1 MKSSNADERLKKM
14 LTALP
19 NREETVNLF
28 ELLQRLQDAGITF
41 EQLAKSTIIKLE
53 GDIKAPK
60 VINLF
65 VSKLNDN
72 TNQEAVFLFLDDIR
86 EPEHAF
92 EYTKQ
97 EMFLNQG
104 WEVVRNFDEFKSHIE
119 KNGLPNFISFDHDL
133 ADTHYTPEYLWTD
146 YDKSKEWQEQLQKEK
161 TGYECAVWLVDYCI
175 DNNLQLPKYYCHSM
189 NPVGKD
195 KIVGLLRSFQN
206 SR

>member
-65 VSKLNDN
+65 VDQPLPRAFTNFHRSQCELYQKAIDEWGKGTLFITDNAVDIYGKLIPDCMALN
-72 TNQEAVFLFLDDIR
+72 TSANGDISEFWKILRKLKSDSAVL
-86 EPEHAF
+86 
-92 EYTKQ
+92 
-97 EMFLNQG
+97 G
-104 WEVVRNFDEFKSHIE
+104 
-119 KNGLPNFISFDHDL
+119 
-133 ADTHYTPEYLWTD
+133 
-146 YDKSKEWQEQLQKEK
+146 
-161 TGYECAVWLVDYCI
+161 
-175 DNNLQLPKYYCHSM
+175 
-189 NPVGKD
+189 
-195 KIVGLLRSFQN
+195 
-206 SR
+206 

>member
-65 VSKLNDN
+65 VD
-72 TNQEAVFLFLDDIR
+72 Q
-86 EPEHAF
+86 P
-92 EYTKQ
+92 
-97 EMFLNQG
+97 
-104 WEVVRNFDEFKSHIE
+104 
-119 KNGLPNFISFDHDL
+119 LPRAGTFPYNK
-133 ADTHYTPEYLWTD
+133 AT
-146 YDKSKEWQEQLQKEK
+146 Q
-161 TGYECAVWLVDYCI
+161 YE
-175 DNNLQLPKYYCHSM
+175 
-189 NPVGKD
+189 
-195 KIVGLLRSFQN
+195 
-206 SR
+206 

>member
-65 VSKLNDN
+65 VDQPLPRAFTNFHRLQCELYQKAIDEWGKGTLFITDNAVDIDGKLIPDYMALN
-72 TNQEAVFLFLDDIR
+72 TSANGDISDFWKILRKLKSDSAVL
-86 EPEHAF
+86 
-92 EYTKQ
+92 
-97 EMFLNQG
+97 G
-104 WEVVRNFDEFKSHIE
+104 
-119 KNGLPNFISFDHDL
+119 
-133 ADTHYTPEYLWTD
+133 
-146 YDKSKEWQEQLQKEK
+146 
-161 TGYECAVWLVDYCI
+161 
-175 DNNLQLPKYYCHSM
+175 
-189 NPVGKD
+189 
-195 KIVGLLRSFQN
+195 
-206 SR
+206 

>member
-65 VSKLNDN
+65 VDQGKK
-72 TNQEAVFLFLDDIR
+72 EAIDKMKKD
-86 EPEHAF
+86 
-92 EYTKQ
+92 
-97 EMFLNQG
+97 
-104 WEVVRNFDEFKSHIE
+104 
-119 KNGLPNFISFDHDL
+119 ISFMYED
-133 ADTHYTPEYLWTD
+133 WD
-146 YDKSKEWQEQLQKEK
+146 Y
-161 TGYECAVWLVDYCI
+161 
-175 DNNLQLPKYYCHSM
+175 
-189 NPVGKD
+189 
-195 KIVGLLRSFQN
+195 
-206 SR
+206 

>member
-65 VSKLNDN
+65 VDQPLPRAFTNFHRSQCELYQKAIDEWGKGTLFITDNAVDINGKLIPDYMALN
-72 TNQEAVFLFLDDIR
+72 TSANGDISDFWKILRKLKSDSAVL
-86 EPEHAF
+86 
-92 EYTKQ
+92 
-97 EMFLNQG
+97 G
-104 WEVVRNFDEFKSHIE
+104 
-119 KNGLPNFISFDHDL
+119 
-133 ADTHYTPEYLWTD
+133 
-146 YDKSKEWQEQLQKEK
+146 
-161 TGYECAVWLVDYCI
+161 
-175 DNNLQLPKYYCHSM
+175 
-189 NPVGKD
+189 
-195 KIVGLLRSFQN
+195 
-206 SR
+206 

>member
-65 VSKLNDN
+65 VDQPLPRAFTNFHRSQCELYQKAIDEWGKGTLFITDNAVDIDGKLIPDCMALN
-72 TNQEAVFLFLDDIR
+72 TSANGDISDFWKILRKLKSDSAVL
-86 EPEHAF
+86 
-92 EYTKQ
+92 
-97 EMFLNQG
+97 G
-104 WEVVRNFDEFKSHIE
+104 
-119 KNGLPNFISFDHDL
+119 
-133 ADTHYTPEYLWTD
+133 
-146 YDKSKEWQEQLQKEK
+146 
-161 TGYECAVWLVDYCI
+161 
-175 DNNLQLPKYYCHSM
+175 
-189 NPVGKD
+189 
-195 KIVGLLRSFQN
+195 
-206 SR
+206 

>member
-65 VSKLNDN
+65 VDQPLPRAFTNFHRSQCALYQKAIDEWGKGTLFITDNAVDIHGKLIFDYMALN
-72 TNQEAVFLFLDDIR
+72 TSANGDISDFWKILRKLKSDSAVL
-86 EPEHAF
+86 
-92 EYTKQ
+92 
-97 EMFLNQG
+97 G
-104 WEVVRNFDEFKSHIE
+104 
-119 KNGLPNFISFDHDL
+119 
-133 ADTHYTPEYLWTD
+133 
-146 YDKSKEWQEQLQKEK
+146 
-161 TGYECAVWLVDYCI
+161 
-175 DNNLQLPKYYCHSM
+175 
-189 NPVGKD
+189 
-195 KIVGLLRSFQN
+195 
-206 SR
+206 